1 MKMKVAPVGAVDI
14 ITHDSF
20 RLTEGVPEPMKKGIL
35 SRNNT
40 HSPLNKQTWPNVSVN
55 DSPHITE

>member
-35 SRNNT
+35 SWNNT
-40 HSPLNKQTWPNVSVN
+40 HSPLNKQTRPNVSVN
-55 DSPHITE
+55 DS